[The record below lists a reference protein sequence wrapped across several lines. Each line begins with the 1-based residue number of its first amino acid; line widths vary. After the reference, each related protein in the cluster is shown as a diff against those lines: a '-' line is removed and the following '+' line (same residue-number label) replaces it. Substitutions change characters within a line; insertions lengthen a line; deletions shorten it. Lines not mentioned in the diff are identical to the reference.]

1 MDCYLLI
8 VCRLLL
14 VTSPDSVATE
24 MEGVT
29 RFVLIFILEV
39 AADAG
44 PGDGGGEMAQ
54 RSYSTEP
61 RILAVIYWASTR

>member
-14 VTSPDSVATE
+14 VTSPDSVATKRRSH
-24 MEGVT
+24 

-39 AADAG
+39 ATDAG
-44 PGDGGGEMAQ
+44 PGDGGGDGPEEATVQ
-54 RSYSTEP
+54 SPEF
-61 RILAVIYWASTR
+61 

>member
-1 MDCYLLI
+1 MLI

-54 RSYSTEP
+54 KELQYRAQNSSCHLLGLY
-61 RILAVIYWASTR
+61 